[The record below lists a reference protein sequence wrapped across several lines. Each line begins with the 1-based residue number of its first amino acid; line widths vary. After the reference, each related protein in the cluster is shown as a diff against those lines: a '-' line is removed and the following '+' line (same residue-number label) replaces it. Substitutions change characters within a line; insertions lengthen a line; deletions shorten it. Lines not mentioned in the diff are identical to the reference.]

1 MTSVIGLQ
9 RDVQTKWEID
19 SSGENLLDGHM
30 SKIIKWA
37 VLDFKKKYP
46 LLFYREYTGGR
57 RPKYEWEEL
66 LAFDIYC
73 VYSKKRTFR
82 EREEWLTN
90 IDESCKYILNNK
102 NPCKTTLNDFKLKN
116 PLLFIEFFQHTIDL
130 GIDLDLVGGEV
141 VVLDST
147 KIKAY
152 ANDFKTLNINQLTYL
167 LDLIYDF
174 SFNGSKKSEWFK
186 LRKFFF
192 SDKLPEDLV
201 ELVDEIYDNLNKH
214 GINLLKTALQSFK
227 NRDWVISWLDELLD
241 NYDGRKPVNLTDPE
255 SRKMRMK
262 DDTSHYAYTLQTV
275 RDVKFGFTVSQRIT
289 QEKNDKGTLIPALKD
304 TINALK
310 KSPRYI
316 LIDNGYWDIK
326 SLEFSYMK
334 NVIPIIPDI
343 NQSMARNGT
352 NKDKIHNKSN
362 LKFNVVG
369 EYYSCAFGDKI
380 QHIGVQKTKQGL
392 KRIFRA
398 SKCGECPYHEKCTN
412 LKFKEFRESA
422 HPLILE
428 IKKNFISAVEIFMYQ
443 YRGIFSEGGF
453 GTLKN
458 ARQYPDLK
466 RRGKQK
472 ADMDLKI
479 EAIVD
484 NLIKIRDHLNAT
496 LINLV

>member
-1 MTSVIGLQ
+1 
-9 RDVQTKWEID
+9 
-19 SSGENLLDGHM
+19 
-30 SKIIKWA
+30 
-37 VLDFKKKYP
+37 
-46 LLFYREYTGGR
+46 
-57 RPKYEWEEL
+57 
-66 LAFDIYC
+66 
-73 VYSKKRTFR
+73 
-82 EREEWLTN
+82 
-90 IDESCKYILNNK
+90 
-102 NPCKTTLNDFKLKN
+102 
-116 PLLFIEFFQHTIDL
+116 
-130 GIDLDLVGGEV
+130 
-141 VVLDST
+141 
-147 KIKAY
+147 
-152 ANDFKTLNINQLTYL
+152 
-167 LDLIYDF
+167 
-174 SFNGSKKSEWFK
+174 
-186 LRKFFF
+186 
-192 SDKLPEDLV
+192 
-201 ELVDEIYDNLNKH
+201 
-214 GINLLKTALQSFK
+214 
-227 NRDWVISWLDELLD
+227 
-241 NYDGRKPVNLTDPE
+241 
-255 SRKMRMK
+255 
-262 DDTSHYAYTLQTV
+262 
-275 RDVKFGFTVSQRIT
+275 
-289 QEKNDKGTLIPALKD
+289 
-304 TINALK
+304 
-310 KSPRYI
+310 
-316 LIDNGYWDIK
+316 
-326 SLEFSYMK
+326 
-334 NVIPIIPDI
+334 
-343 NQSMARNGT
+343 MARNGT

-484 NLIKIRDHLNAT
+484 NLIKIRDHLKAT